1 MVNLVL
7 RADRTEHVCELQLCH
22 RKMLTG
28 REGLDGHALY
38 NRQRCADELLEKL
51 GGVASPAGGM
61 DADDDQAFL
70 FDAGAPLSGVSTAD
84 DEALARQLAAEDQYQ
99 LAVSSRPSAQLAASF
114 EEEGSSAGPLV
125 PPTSAAEE
133 EAMVERA
140 LALAAA
146 AAAEEE
152 AMVERALAESWRDAA

>member
-1 MVNLVL
+1 MRMGLGSLKGAFSDSLVL
-7 RADRTEHVCELQLCH
+7 DDARFPTEQAAAVVGE
-22 RKMLTG
+22 
-28 REGLDGHALY
+28 HALHV
-38 NRQRCADELLEKL
+38 RDLGQGQVDGLVGGLARREAEL
-51 GGVASPAGGM
+51 
-61 DADDDQAFL
+61 
-70 FDAGAPLSGVSTAD
+70 

-140 LALAAA
+140 LA
-146 AAAEEE
+146 
-152 AMVERALAESWRDAA
+152 ESWRDAA

>member
-1 MVNLVL
+1 M
-7 RADRTEHVCELQLCH
+7 T
-22 RKMLTG
+22 
-28 REGLDGHALY
+28 
-38 NRQRCADELLEKL
+38 
-51 GGVASPAGGM
+51 SPA
-61 DADDDQAFL
+61 ADDQAHVAAFL
-70 FDAGAPLSGVSTAD
+70 FDAGAPLSGVSAPTAD

-133 EAMVERA
+133 EAMLERA
-140 LALAAA
+140 LALAAS